1 MQNTQQQR
9 SPSQNFQ
16 TEPWQGESLP
26 FDLAGEIESLHT
38 NPDWSTKG
46 IARKPVVRY
55 PDFHITVIAM
65 KANSRIEEH
74 HNPGRISVQT
84 ITGHIRM
91 HAANQTF
98 DLPKGRVLVLDR
110 AVRHDVEA
118 LQESAFLL
126 SAAVPGPQLVTEPH
140 R

>member
-1 MQNTQQQR
+1 MQNTQQQQSR
-9 SPSQNFQ
+9 SQNFQ
-16 TEPWQGESLP
+16 AEPWQGESLP
-26 FDLAGEIESLHT
+26 FDLAGEIESLHAS
-38 NPDWSTKG
+38 PDWSTKG
-46 IARKPVVRY
+46 IARKTVVRY
-55 PDFHITVIAM
+55 PDFHITVLVM
-65 KANSRIEEH
+65 KANSHIEEH

-84 ITGHIRM
+84 IVGHIRM

-118 LQESAFLL
+118 LEESAFLL
-126 SAAVPGPQLVTEPH
+126 SAAVPRPQLVAEQH